1 MGNINKIQI
10 GNEEYNISDPTNA
23 NEISIINNK
32 DIQIITVSEETLIIT
47 TKKIGD

>member
-10 GNEEYNISDPTNA
+10 GNEEYNISDLTSA

-32 DIQIITVSEETLIIT
+32 DIQFITVSEETLIIT